1 MREHAREMMKEMEA
15 VRERLRGAKSACERE
30 KHLALLDRTN
40 RDRAVSDRAKYER
53 MTETQ
58 RDRFNEYSR
67 RFEAYERALERVRAR
82 AANAV
87 DVQEIVQNRLMH
99 REEDLNVLREYET
112 DDSRLMKSL
121 EFELSKVSDDV
132 HRSQAAAA
140 DAESQR
146 AALDCELRRVQN
158 SLKASHARQIQL
170 NDDYARVSTALS
182 ERRSLIKKSSRAKED
197 AAKKL
202 EDARGTLR
210 ELSDALKR
218 AEIANKSSQNK
229 MTVKEQL
236 LHRKNMKCQ
245 ELKSDLSSSTQALET
260 ATHMCVSAARGVES
274 AKARRHEAEM
284 SLQSHINACKE
295 KQRQVDKA
303 KKLLADDLA
312 HLQSSEHHLHEL
324 SEAHAKRESQL
335 QEAQNSLEADKE
347 QLFVVSKTF
356 HDKKQSKCRTDVE
369 YEGALKQSKHLRE
382 KESALQEKI
391 SKQREMI
398 YTTSLRF
405 QQLERKIVR
414 LKGVRSDDENK
425 KLKATIESLKIE
437 LIERERE
444 HVSLIA
450 ETKENECKM
459 QRTLIEMNDH
469 CLKAEEAQHLRVIRE
484 AEADGS
490 EASWRETR
498 NTMELLQVELDELR
512 LQIARRRR
520 LLFLSTAEADEIVQ
534 RKDDIFRDLLDQH
547 ASLHDE
553 HRSLIVRLAVLQQ
566 DAHTAVMD
574 SAHRKQ
580 RLDHLR
586 SRYDVLQS
594 KSPYGKDIEI
604 GEQIDHLAIIDKQ
617 RDELGREHDRLCK
630 LIDEAKGDVEAMQ
643 NVLHDTER
651 SNSELRAKV
660 MNVSS
665 DKEGSKNAWKE
676 TDALLEK
683 LREQNGVL
691 ARLRDREEELKRAID
706 DLKTNLTVAV
716 EEHNALSQEV
726 DDAELEH
733 QRAMRKYKSQKA
745 KLRRARAAAASV
757 LAAHRKSLGLTP
769 EDPESAAEQRI
780 RAHQLKESIHKAA
793 EIVRDVRGATQAL
806 KTLPDSDGSSLV
818 SSPTSSLASFF
829 TFASSTT
836 RSSGSA
842 TSLASSSNDSF
853 ERAAA
858 SSGPVT

>member
-1 MREHAREMMKEMEA
+1 MREHAREVTKEMEA
-15 VRERLRGAKSACERE
+15 VRERLRGAKAACERE

-40 RDRAVSDRAKYER
+40 RDRAVSDRVRYER
-53 MTETQ
+53 MTEAQ

-67 RFEAYERALERVRAR
+67 RFAVYARALERVRAR

-87 DVQEIVQNRLMH
+87 DVQEVVQNRLMH
-99 REEDLNVLREYET
+99 REEDLNVLQDYET
-112 DDSRLMKSL
+112 EDSRLMKSL

-146 AALDCELRRVQN
+146 AALECELRRVHN

-170 NDDYARVSTALS
+170 NDDYARASTALS
-182 ERRSLIKKSSRAKED
+182 ERQSLIKRSSRAKED

-229 MTVKEQL
+229 LTVKEQL

-245 ELKSDLSSSTQALET
+245 ELKSDLSSSAQALET

-284 SLQSHINACKE
+284 TLQSHVNACKE
-295 KQRQVDKA
+295 KERQVDKA
-303 KKLLADDLA
+303 KKSLADDLA
-312 HLQSSEHHLHEL
+312 HLQTSEHHLREL
-324 SEAHAKRESQL
+324 SDAHDERESQL
-335 QEAQNSLEADKE
+335 KEAQLSLDVDKE
-347 QLFVVSKTF
+347 QLFVVSKAF
-356 HDKKQSKCRTDVE
+356 HDQKQSKCRTEVE
-369 YEGALKQSKHLRE
+369 LEGALKQSKYLRE
-382 KESALQEKI
+382 KESALQAKI

-414 LKGVRSDDENK
+414 LKGVRSNEENE
-425 KLKATIESLKIE
+425 KLKVTIESLKIE
-437 LIERERE
+437 LTERERE

-459 QRTLIEMNDH
+459 QRSLLEMNDH
-469 CLKAEEAQHLRVIRE
+469 CLKAEEAQNFRVIRE

-490 EASWRETR
+490 EASWQETR

-534 RKDDIFRDLLDQH
+534 RKDGIVRDLLDQH

-553 HRSLIVRLAVLQQ
+553 HRSLVVRLAVLQQ

-574 SAHRKQ
+574 STHRKQ

-586 SRYDVLQS
+586 SRYDVLRS
-594 KSPYGKDIEI
+594 KSPYGKDIDI
-604 GEQIDHLAIIDKQ
+604 DEQIDHLAIIDKQ
-617 RDELGREHDRLCK
+617 RDELGREHDKLCK
-630 LIDEAKGDVEAMQ
+630 LIDEAKSDVEAMQ
-643 NVLHDTER
+643 SVLHDTEL
-651 SNSELRAKV
+651 SNSELRTKV

-676 TDALLEK
+676 TDTLLEK
-683 LREQNGVL
+683 LREENGVL
-691 ARLRDREEELKRAID
+691 ARLRDREEELKHAIN
-706 DLKTNLTVAV
+706 DLKTNLTAAV
-716 EEHNALSQEV
+716 EEHNTLSQEV
-726 DDAELEH
+726 DDAEVEH
-733 QRAMRKYKSQKA
+733 QRATRKYKSQKA
-745 KLRRARAAAASV
+745 KLRRARAVAASV
-757 LAAHRKSLGLTP
+757 LSAHRKSLGLTP
-769 EDPESAAEQRI
+769 EDPASAAEQRI
-780 RAHQLKESIHKAA
+780 RAHQLKESIHKAT
-793 EIVRDVRGATQAL
+793 EIVRDLRGATQAL
-806 KTLPDSDGSSLV
+806 KTLPDSDGLSLV

-836 RSSGSA
+836 RSSA

-853 ERAAA
+853 EREAA
-858 SSGPVT
+858 SSDRVT